1 MNVPIRRES
10 STHGVPHRKMRLL
23 TILIYVS
30 FLTLLDGSI
39 YLYNSEDSAAVE
51 MYDCLYY
58 QSTLYCLRPYE
69 PVALERDNGSNQCYA
84 NGTNHSFQSIRSN
97 NISVHTVLHQWR
109 SSLDKAEEYAK
120 YLRQPMDSNDAK
132 KSLCECLDPQSF
144 GKNCEYRLPLGSSF
158 TELVMEKFSKKS
170 SKLMYVG
177 DIVCY
182 TTLTCDSGLLCLDWR
197 DICDGTQ
204 HCMYGYDEENCDKLE
219 FNEYFLDG
227 EYDCM
232 DMSDERGPF
241 EDVNCPFQP
250 ASSQCDDRV
259 CLPKQWPCGD
269 GQCILQRSP
278 VWTTVDRGMACQ
290 NRRDQFFWCETG
302 YRDKVWTL
310 PNGRCTE
317 SKPDDDNSII
327 RDCTRLLLC
336 DLLEPIFGGD
346 SKASITADCR
356 KSFREM
362 CSS

>member
-1 MNVPIRRES
+1 MNGNLNDQHMMFSWLFNHQWCTTREYSNRSCIGMRRLGHDNFFVSRATGLTRCDGRRTARFHRKMRTLSCIGLYDGCVEKQADSLLEYQHPDVSKVAKRSRTNSSQIGERKTIAVYLMNVPIRRES
-10 STHGVPHRKMRLL
+10 STHGVRRRRMRLL

-219 FNEYFLDG
+219 FNECDDDEYRCMNGMCIPDEYFLDG
-227 EYDCM
+227 E
-232 DMSDERGPF
+232 
-241 EDVNCPFQP
+241 
-250 ASSQCDDRV
+250 
-259 CLPKQWPCGD
+259 
-269 GQCILQRSP
+269 
-278 VWTTVDRGMACQ
+278 
-290 NRRDQFFWCETG
+290 
-302 YRDKVWTL
+302 
-310 PNGRCTE
+310 
-317 SKPDDDNSII
+317 
-327 RDCTRLLLC
+327 
-336 DLLEPIFGGD
+336 
-346 SKASITADCR
+346 
-356 KSFREM
+356 
-362 CSS
+362 